1 MTTQTAAKSRRLSR
15 KPAKRPD
22 AMAKR
27 QGQSRPQLRDDFF
40 PLFGAS
46 LCTEY
51 RRLLLVVEV
60 QCGSLSPVPKIS
72 DFGRID

>member
-40 PLFGAS
+40 PLGNVQS
-46 LCTEY
+46 TGI
-51 RRLLLVVEV
+51 LLVYLVLTSANSSIYRE
-60 QCGSLSPVPKIS
+60 PV
-72 DFGRID
+72 